1 MPARGIWFLSLNR
14 NGKIDRTERRPDDT
28 KRISAAEL
36 PRGNGELILVVDDE
50 PAIREMVS
58 SGFTSRCYR
67 VIAAANGADAVTAF
81 ERQSREVHL
90 VLLDTDMPVLDG
102 KATIPLIRALAPA
115 TPIVLMSGQVTADSN
130 ADTTARLAKPFQLEE
145 LLRTITSLVAR

>member
-1 MPARGIWFLSLNR
+1 M
-14 NGKIDRTERRPDDT
+14 
-28 KRISAAEL
+28 

-50 PAIREMVS
+50 QAIREMVS
-58 SGFTSRCYR
+58 FGLTSQGYR
-67 VIAAANGADAVTAF
+67 VVSAANGADAIAAF
-81 ERQSREVHL
+81 ERQRREVRV

-130 ADTTARLAKPFQLEE
+130 TDAVARLAKPFQLEE
-145 LLRTITSLVAR
+145 LLRTITSLLAR